1 MTVHFSGEQ
10 QKLFS
15 NGDVQREKDHCYC
28 LAFRKPENII
38 CSHKNLL
45 DSTQTMWSTKQST
58 KYPAIWKM
66 DYHLAFLQGIKL

>member
-28 LAFRKPENII
+28 LAFKKPENII

-45 DSTQTMWSTKQST
+45 DSTQTMWSTK
-58 KYPAIWKM
+58 
-66 DYHLAFLQGIKL
+66 